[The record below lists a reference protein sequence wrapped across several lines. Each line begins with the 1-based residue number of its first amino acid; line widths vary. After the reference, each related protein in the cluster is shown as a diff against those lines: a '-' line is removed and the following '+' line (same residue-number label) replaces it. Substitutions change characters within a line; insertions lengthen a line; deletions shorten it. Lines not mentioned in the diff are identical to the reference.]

1 MAAVNQIVIGMQN
14 SDIRAVSLAGIIQ
27 FSLGNIPR
35 CIGQE
40 IFLTINISIGL
51 ETITEAIGAFNA
63 VFTSASLADRLLPL
77 SEACSQSETLSLL
90 TEIGLGIIIFGCAQ
104 HLREIGIT
112 AVAVN
117 SGSNITGGI
126 FGAEFRILIQFE

>member
-1 MAAVNQIVIGMQN
+1 MAAVNQIIIGMQN
-14 SDIRAVSLAGIIQ
+14 SDIRAVSFAGIIQ

-63 VFTSASLADRLLPL
+63 IFTSASLA
-77 SEACSQSETLSLL
+77 A
-90 TEIGLGIIIFGCAQ
+90 GCCPCPKPAPSPKPFPSS
-104 HLREIGIT
+104 REI
-112 AVAVN
+112 ALA
-117 SGSNITGGI
+117 S
-126 FGAEFRILIQFE
+126 